1 MHIQFDTGRNSL
13 EQGGIMLHPGAT
25 LRGFLGVCFLSL
37 AVATLGHAQGS
48 ASLGGTVYD
57 PSRAVVPGVD
67 VTAVHV
73 ATNVVYTTQTTAAG
87 LYRFPSLPVGAYK
100 VSVKATGFRTV
111 EITNVILTVGETTT
125 QDITLEVGAVTQVVT
140 VEGAGVQLVSPSETK
155 VSGLIDATTLSMLP
169 LEVREP
175 SAFVNL
181 MPGTVDGGAITSA
194 IGTVSRGPSV
204 HGSRSGTGN
213 FTVDGYDNN
222 DQGQGGRGGS
232 GSVFDAPGAQVGISP
247 DALQEFRV
255 VTSNFEADQGRAG
268 GFVADVTLKSGSNSL
283 HGSLFEYNRVQKLAA
298 NHWASNKGDIKDS
311 LVRNQFGGS
320 IGGPIKKDKA
330 FWFSTIELQRMRT
343 GSPTSVTSVTP
354 DFVDFI
360 RSGQFA
366 DFMESSPNGL
376 CNNQS
381 ALNNLFD
388 AEGAGVDTD
397 GDDEVDTPLTAAPCP
412 GAFNLS
418 RTLGPMAADLYDT
431 YGLPVPTAD
440 LSNAAAGLYTGEAGI
455 TYPVNSFGTAFG
467 RDTTSRNQNR
477 MSHKL
482 DFNLSDKDRISG
494 TWLFDDLDS
503 SGSFGGDFF
512 NPAFPF
518 VNPSRFQLYGMTYT
532 RTFTPTVVNEFRIS
546 YLRNSADYPEQ
557 HSPEPPSIYA
567 DIASPLST
575 GWGLSSSLPQFFTD
589 NQFQYKDDISIVH
602 GKHTFKVGGEY
613 RRTRNGSQF
622 AADKNGEFEYND
634 VESMLTDGAFGDES
648 DLALFG
654 GFVYGGGLGVA
665 SINPTTGQLP
675 EYYRG
680 FRANEVGIYVED
692 SWKLHPRLTVNLG
705 LRWEYQGPPHNFR
718 PGIDSNFY
726 LGASTTPAA
735 WLTPSSS
742 GAPALCTADGEPLG
756 NVFFPCGSDQFKRVA
771 NGIFS
776 VRNRNI
782 WAKDTN
788 NFAPRVGF
796 AWDVRGDQKLVL
808 RFGGGVFYDRIWNNL
823 FENIRFN
830 PPYFAFAGIGSL
842 FDGTPVGPISLPGF
856 FQFPINPNLFATAT
870 AASPRHMDENL
881 LLPYT
886 EQFFGGIQY
895 QFASNMALHVTYTS
909 TLGRKLT
916 GLMDLNTYPGRL
928 AGGRTTRPNTAIGAD
943 NSRTNAFRSA
953 YHGIEAQL
961 IKRMSNGL
969 QFQANYTFSK
979 AIDEI
984 SDAFSSKDSLRPAN
998 SLNLKLDRGRADF
1011 DVTHRFVTSVYYELP
1026 FFKQNRWIGGWA
1038 TGGYVTLRTGT
1049 PFSILCDCDSN
1060 ADGYFTDRAYYTGTG
1075 KVTSLLN
1082 YKTSPADGYLQ
1093 TESSD
1098 GNALF
1103 AETPLDA
1110 GKNQGLWIDGA
1121 LGRNILNGPGFADVT
1136 WTIQKRFRV
1145 TEHSSFQFQANF
1157 FNMFNHPNFTR
1168 PSELIDDPAFGKSTG
1183 TFEPRII
1190 QLALRFDF

>member
-1 MHIQFDTGRNSL
+1 MSYLRAS
-13 EQGGIMLHPGAT
+13 
-25 LRGFLGVCFLSL
+25 LRGSIGICVLSL
-37 AVATLGHAQGS
+37 VFATMGHAQGA
-48 ASLGGTVYD
+48 ASLTGTVYD
-57 PSRAVVPGVD
+57 PSHAVIPGIE

-73 ATNVVYTTQTTAAG
+73 ATNVTYTTQTTGAG
-87 LYRFPSLPVGAYK
+87 LYRFPSLPVGSYNVA
-100 VSVKATGFRTV
+100 VKASGFRAV
-111 EITNVILTVGETTT
+111 EITDVVLTVGETTT
-125 QDITLEVGAVTQVVT
+125 KDVTLEVGATTQTVT
-140 VEGAGVQLVSPSETK
+140 VEGGGVQLVSASETK
-155 VSGLIDATTLSMLP
+155 VSGLIDATTISQLP

-181 MPGTVDGGAITSA
+181 MPGTVSGGAITAA
-194 IGTVSRGPSV
+194 IGTISRGPSV

-255 VTSNFEADQGRAG
+255 VTSNFEADEGRAG
-268 GFVADVTLKSGSNSL
+268 GFVADVTLKSGSNSF
-283 HGSLFEYNRVQKLAA
+283 HGSAFEYNRVQKLAA
-298 NHWASNKGDIKDS
+298 NHWASNKGGIKDS

-320 IGGPIKKDKA
+320 VGGPIMKDKA
-330 FWFSTIELQRMRT
+330 FFYSTLELHRIRT

-354 DFVDFI
+354 EFVNFI
-360 RSGQFA
+360 KSGQFA

-381 ALNNLFD
+381 ALDNLFD
-388 AEGAGVDTD
+388 AEGAGVDTSGD
-397 GDDEVDTPLTAAPCP
+397 GVADVPLTAAPCP
-412 GAFNLS
+412 GAFTLS
-418 RTLGPMAADLYDT
+418 RNLGPMAGSLYDT

-440 LSNAAAGLYTGEAGI
+440 LSNQAAGLYTGEAGI
-455 TYPVNSFGTAFG
+455 VYPVNVFGTAFG
-467 RDTTSRNQNR
+467 RDTSSLNQNR

-494 TWLFDDLDS
+494 TWLFDDVDS
-503 SGSFGGDFF
+503 TGSYGGDFF
-512 NPAFPF
+512 NPAFPYT
-518 VNPSRFQLYGMTYT
+518 NPSRFQLFGMTYS
-532 RTFTPTVVNEFRIS
+532 RTFTPTIINEFRVS
-546 YLRNSADYPEQ
+546 YLRNKSDFPEMHQ
-557 HSPEPPSIYA
+557 PEPPSIYA
-567 DIASPLST
+567 DIASPFTS
-575 GWGLSSSLPQFFTD
+575 GFGLSSALPQFFTD
-589 NQFQYKDDISIVH
+589 NQFQVKNDLSIVT

-634 VESMLTDGAFGDES
+634 IESLLTDGAFGDES

-654 GFVYGGGLGVA
+654 DFVYGGGLGIA
-665 SINPTTGQLP
+665 SINPVTGQLP

-680 FRANEVGIYVED
+680 YRANEIGIYVQD
-692 SWKLHPRLTVNLG
+692 SWKIHPRFTANLG

-718 PGIDSNFY
+718 PGLDSNFY
-726 LGASTTPAA
+726 LGATTEPAA
-735 WLTPSSS
+735 WTS
-742 GAPALCTADGEPLG
+742 GSNPLCGPNGPVG
-756 NVFFPCGSDQFKRVA
+756 NPFFPCGSDQFRAVA

-776 VRNRNI
+776 VRNKNI

-796 AWDVRGDQKLVL
+796 AWDVRGDQKFVV
-808 RFGGGVFYDRIWNNL
+808 RAGGGVFYDRIWNNL

-842 FDGTPVGPISLPGF
+842 FDGTPVGPLSLPGF
-856 FQFPINPNLFATAT
+856 FQFPINPSLFATAT

-886 EQFFGGIQY
+886 QQYFAGIEY
-895 QFASNMALHVTYTS
+895 QFSSNMALHLTYTS

-916 GLMDLNTYPGRL
+916 GLVDLNTYPGRL
-928 AGGRTTRPNTAIGAD
+928 SSGYLSTRPNTAIGSD
-943 NSRTNAFRSA
+943 NSRTNAFSSN
-953 YHGIEAQL
+953 YHGIEAML
-961 IKRMSNGL
+961 IKRMSHGL

-979 AIDEI
+979 AIDEM
-984 SDAFSSKDSLRPAN
+984 SDAFSGKDALRPAN
-998 SLNLKLDRGRADF
+998 ALNLKLDRGRADF

-1038 TGGYVTLRTGT
+1038 TGGYLTFRTGT

-1060 ADGYFTDRAYYTGTG
+1060 RDGYYTDRAQFVGTG
-1075 KVTSLLN
+1075 SLTSLLSS
-1082 YKTSPADGYLQ
+1082 KPSPGDGYLQ
-1093 TESSD
+1093 TTASD
-1098 GNALF
+1098 GSDLF
-1103 AETPLDA
+1103 VPTPVDPS
-1110 GKNQGLWIDGA
+1110 KNMGLWVDGSLA
-1121 LGRNILNGPGFADVT
+1121 RNILSGPGSADVT

-1145 TEHSSFQFQANF
+1145 TEHTAFQFQANF
-1157 FNMFNHPNFTR
+1157 FNMFNHPNFTL
-1168 PSELIDDPAFGKSTG
+1168 PDGYIDDPAFGKSTN
-1183 TFEPRII
+1183 TFDPRII